1 MVLGRWGL
9 MTVIGMSRPEIDRVH
24 ILRDVVAERITVRE
38 AAQLLRITRRQV
50 FRLLKAYHAGGPAA
64 LVSSR
69 RGKPS
74 NRSYP
79 AALRSEVLALITAN
93 YADFGQWQ
101 PMCGRR
107 HQSRLLVCGF
117 QCVMLASPTSFFALS
132 GLSGALCL
140 SLALWKGERPFARSL
155 TYWDEAAW
163 FGLVACL
170 G

>member
-1 MVLGRWGL
+1 

-79 AALRSEVLALITAN
+79 AALRTEVLALITAN
-93 YADFGQWQ
+93 YADFG
-101 PMCGRR
+101 PTLACEKLAERHGIALGVETIRR
-107 HQSRLLVCGF
+107 WMIAAGSKGCTSRAPGAT
-117 QCVMLASPTSFFALS
+117 ASANSSRSMAPSTP
-132 GLSGALCL
+132 GLRIA
-140 SLALWKGERPFARSL
+140 ARPAHCWSTL
-155 TYWDEAAW
+155 TMPPA
-163 FGLVACL
+163 G
-170 G
+170 